1 VERSGRRLRTRVP
14 GGDARRERHVVAA
27 LLVVGLMTSACTA
40 STQHGSSHDP
50 SLAHAAATTGSYRLA
65 FGLNGD
71 IYLAN
76 QDGSNPVRIAHRRG
90 PCGDYWGEGPMWSPD
105 GRYLAYRGSVGHG
118 DSCHETVN
126 ISDAEGRHIA
136 TFPGTG
142 WRIPWSP
149 DSTRVATWAKL
160 GRTIAIY
167 GLDGVRQALLT
178 VPPTKKLPNGLP
190 RLRGDHDPAWL
201 ADGTSLL
208 LPSRLEIPL
217 DGSAPRLLPSPHP
230 GSSFAYSSDSEHV
243 AYWDRSKGSLIVAA
257 ADGSQA
263 RVLFSPGF
271 PVYGIAWSPS
281 GDRIAFDTGV
291 WTTYPSVAN
300 ELYVVDVAS
309 GTTLPV
315 AKGRFG
321 SPSVRGFSPAG
332 DRILY
337 SSTNAH
343 GVTSLWSVD
352 VNGSDRRQVV
362 AGTDWGE
369 WQPVGATG

>member
-1 VERSGRRLRTRVP
+1 MSRC
-14 GGDARRERHVVAA
+14 ERHVVAA
-27 LLVVGLMTSACTA
+27 LLVVVGLLTSACTA

-149 DSTRVATWAKL
+149 DSTRVATWDKL

-217 DGSAPRLLPSPHP
+217 DGSTPRLLPSPHP
-230 GSSFAYSSDSEHV
+230 GGDFAYSSDGEHV
-243 AYWDRSKGSLIVAA
+243 AYWHTSLTWDGSKGSLNVAA
-257 ADGSQA
+257 ADGSQP
-263 RVLFSPGF
+263 RVLFSGGF
-271 PVYGIAWSPS
+271 SAGSIAWSPS
-281 GDRIAFDTGV
+281 GDRIAFSTGPPV
-291 WTTYPSVAN
+291 GTYPSVAN

-343 GVTSLWSVD
+343 RMTSLWSVGVD
-352 VNGSDRRQVV
+352 GSDPQLLVK
-362 AGTDWGE
+362 GTDWGE